1 MNSGGGDYTIC
12 NLDSNTYTTNFVADS
27 GLSPAADYGGAYDVN
42 NAALAEQYVYGDGG
56 RGGGGGGRDTGVLD
70 LVQRPPLPDQHRPE
84 YIDLGPVRGEPPPP
98 PPGYGMPATMHAYS
112 GYYGPVLAEA
122 VSPDYG
128 CFPTEQS
135 RSLASCTVYATGQRC
150 PMTTG
155 QECSDRTNDQVTVAT
170 YKWMTVKRN
179 TPKTADRDNTASE
192 PSVSAKVVSKRCIIY
207 RVLNT
212 TDALLTPPLDQEA
225 TNMLNLSRPI
235 GHCRR
240 RLSSDIDTSN
250 LRTGKRGCQAGGA
263 RFVCPGARDDARR
276 GRETGVARRQ
286 LRRRQVDKCSVSAR
300 QMRPLKHRAQVPP
313 PVRVSLVRRFSEPVE
328 SVTYAADAARSS
340 LSPAASRPGQT
351 APTKTAAAKT
361 KR

>member
-27 GLSPAADYGGAYDVN
+27 GLSSAADYGGAYDVN

-56 RGGGGGGRDTGVLD
+56 RGGGGRDTGVLD

-98 PPGYGMPATMHAYS
+98 PPPGYGMPPTMHAYS

-179 TPKTADRDNTASE
+179 TPKTGETILYLRYFYSYVISQYTLRHAVPRRCVVFNIFFVTQCRQKYPLEDAFRRCPQATFPQLHTASKGT
-192 PSVSAKVVSKRCIIY
+192 SF
-207 RVLNT
+207 
-212 TDALLTPPLDQEA
+212 
-225 TNMLNLSRPI
+225 
-235 GHCRR
+235 
-240 RLSSDIDTSN
+240 RLPAIVKSLVYNYAVTDTS
-250 LRTGKRGCQAGGA
+250 C
-263 RFVCPGARDDARR
+263 
-276 GRETGVARRQ
+276 
-286 LRRRQVDKCSVSAR
+286 DKS
-300 QMRPLKHRAQVPP
+300 
-313 PVRVSLVRRFSEPVE
+313 
-328 SVTYAADAARSS
+328 
-340 LSPAASRPGQT
+340 
-351 APTKTAAAKT
+351 
-361 KR
+361 